1 MHFCLLGRFDFFFF
15 YNVLQS
21 KSLYCFSIASNW
33 IMETFFYFLIFFFHS
48 FFFVFPFFVFELRKK
63 NFAKNSNLHKW
74 FERFVQKFGFG
85 WITEKKLLMKC
96 FLWVFFSL
104 VSKMSIMVI
113 ADNTNKHIIIRL
125 ISTICFCFETTVNQ
139 NLLHSFYFHISFLSF
154 VSFHFAI
161 A

>member
-48 FFFVFPFFVFELRKK
+48 FFCFSIFCVWIKK
-63 NFAKNSNLHKW
+63 KKLCKKQQSTQVIWTICTKIW
-74 FERFVQKFGFG
+74 FWLNNR
-85 WITEKKLLMKC
+85 KKLLMKC

>member
-1 MHFCLLGRFDFFFF
+1 MHFCLLGRFDFFSFTICCKAKVFIVFRSHRIESWKLSFIFWFF
-15 YNVLQS
+15 SFTVFF
-21 KSLYCFSIASNW
+21 CFSIFCVW
-33 IMETFFYFLIFFFHS
+33 I
-48 FFFVFPFFVFELRKK
+48 KK
-63 NFAKNSNLHKW
+63 KKLCKKQQSTQVIWTICTKIW
-74 FERFVQKFGFG
+74 FWLNNR
-85 WITEKKLLMKC
+85 KKLLMKC